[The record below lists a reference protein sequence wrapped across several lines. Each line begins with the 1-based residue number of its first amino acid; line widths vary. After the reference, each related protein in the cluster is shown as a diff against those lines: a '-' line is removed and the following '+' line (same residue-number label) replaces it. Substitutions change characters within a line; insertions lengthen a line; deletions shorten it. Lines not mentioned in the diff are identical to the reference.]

1 MQKPFL
7 TPEVLAIRW
16 KITPKTLSQWRWNGH
31 GPKYCKI
38 GKLVRYSL
46 DDIEAFELSN
56 RNIPGSTSGNLQPS
70 VFTANS
76 NLPLKGTN
84 DEE

>member
-16 KITPKTLSQWRWNGH
+16 NITPKTLSQWRWNGH

-38 GKLVRYSL
+38 GKLVRYL
-46 DDIEAFELSN
+46 VEDIEAFERSKRHTFSSKEVETSN
-56 RNIPGSTSGNLQPS
+56 TSTEQR
-70 VFTANS
+70 T
-76 NLPLKGTN
+76 
-84 DEE
+84 